1 MGTNIPAS
9 ALSISNSLIGFNP
22 LYALQSRP
30 SHPRSSI
37 ESYNNARTQQPQHN
51 PYYQQPSSHGT
62 VPDSGKH
69 SYAPSQPLLISAA
82 NINMN
87 AAALMSQSNMNPS
100 SQQQAQ
106 GQGQQQQ
113 PYHYQAQQAPYYQ

>member
-82 NINMN
+82 NINMKHN
-87 AAALMSQSNMNPS
+87 KHRIINEKRDFVGIFGDHLK
-100 SQQQAQ
+100 
-106 GQGQQQQ
+106 
-113 PYHYQAQQAPYYQ
+113 